1 MAGTETT
8 TTTLRWMV
16 LFMIRLPDIQDRC
29 RKEIHEV
36 ISISSH
42 LKISIINNPIYIHI

>member
-1 MAGTETT
+1 MISDLFMAGTETT

-16 LFMIRLPDIQDRC
+16 LYMIRHTDIQDQC

-36 ISISSH
+36 ISKS
-42 LKISIINNPIYIHI
+42 